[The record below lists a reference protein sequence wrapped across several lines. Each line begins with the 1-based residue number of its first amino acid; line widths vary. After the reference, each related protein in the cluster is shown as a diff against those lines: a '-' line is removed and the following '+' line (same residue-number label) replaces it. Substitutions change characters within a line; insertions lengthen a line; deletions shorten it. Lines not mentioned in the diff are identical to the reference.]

1 MSKKENLQKQI
12 DDLCKELGITESH
25 YTSKT
30 TEAQLNNIIDE
41 LEAKLPGGGDE
52 SEDEELSQ
60 TQGNDTDD
68 TAGDQIAKASIQTA
82 EKSEVLVGAAIEL
95 PDGATVLE
103 DGEPPEVISDEKD
116 NVQVFVHKPFQCVQG
131 NKTVLLKKGEK
142 PFLDEETAM
151 EAVDAGLAHF
161 IATM

>member
-12 DDLCKELGITESH
+12 DDLCKELGITESQ

-41 LEAKLPGGGDE
+41 LEAKLPGGDE

-68 TAGDQIAKASIQTA
+68 TAGDQIEEASIHTA
-82 EKSEVLVGAAIEL
+82 EKSEVLVGAAIGL

-103 DGEPPEVISDEKD
+103 DGEPPEVISDEKG
-116 NVQVFVHKPFQCVQG
+116 NVQVLVHKPFQCVQG

-151 EAVDAGLAHF
+151 EAVDSGLAHF

>member
-12 DDLCKELGITESH
+12 DDLCKELGITESQ

-41 LEAKLPGGGDE
+41 LEAKLPGGDE

-68 TAGDQIAKASIQTA
+68 TAGDQIEEASIQTA

-103 DGEPPEVISDEKD
+103 DGEPPEVISDEKG

-151 EAVDAGLAHF
+151 EAVDSGLANF

>member
-12 DDLCKELGITESH
+12 DDLCKELGITESQ

-41 LEAKLPGGGDE
+41 LEAKLPGGDE
-52 SEDEELSQ
+52 SEDEEPSQ

-68 TAGDQIAKASIQTA
+68 NAGDQIAEASIQTV
-82 EKSEVLVGAAIEL
+82 EKSEVLVGAAIDL

-103 DGEPPEVISDEKD
+103 DSEPPEVISDDKG
-116 NVQVFVHKPFQCVQG
+116 NVQVFVHKPFQSVQG

>member
-12 DDLCKELGITESH
+12 DDLCKELGITEPQ

-41 LEAKLPGGGDE
+41 LEAKLPGGVE

-68 TAGDQIAKASIQTA
+68 TAGDQIAEASIQTA

-103 DGEPPEVISDEKD
+103 DGDPPEVISDEKG
-116 NVQVFVHKPFQCVQG
+116 NVQVFVHKPFQCVLG

-142 PFLDEETAM
+142 PFLDEEAAM
-151 EAVDAGLAHF
+151 EAVDSGLAHF

>member
-12 DDLCKELGITESH
+12 DDLCKELGITEPQ

-30 TEAQLNNIIDE
+30 TEAQLNTIIDE
-41 LEAKLPGGGDE
+41 LEAKLPGGDE
-52 SEDEELSQ
+52 SDDEELSQ

-68 TAGDQIAKASIQTA
+68 TTGDQIEEASIQTA
-82 EKSEVLVGAAIEL
+82 KKSEVLVGAAIEL

-103 DGEPPEVISDEKD
+103 DGEPPEVISDEKG
-116 NVQVFVHKPFQCVQG
+116 NVQVFVHKPFQCLQ
-131 NKTVLLKKGEK
+131 NKKTVLLKKGEK